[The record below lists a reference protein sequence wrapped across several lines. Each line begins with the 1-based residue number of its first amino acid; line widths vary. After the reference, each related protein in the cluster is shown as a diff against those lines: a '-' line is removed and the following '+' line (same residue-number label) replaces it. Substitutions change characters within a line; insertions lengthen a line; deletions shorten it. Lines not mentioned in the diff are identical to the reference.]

1 MAFSGV
7 HTSRSAAKQPQL
19 QRPLQAIQD
28 RLQAVPEAQDSDQLK
43 LSEEILE
50 DLLHSGT
57 GMPNFEQLA
66 QSLASDPTVE
76 SKATE
81 KVGAAGNAKKPEKK
95 TTVHWQPGHEP
106 GKIIQPEG
114 AIGIIGAT
122 ISETKDKKQPKGAHP
137 KASNQVPK
145 APQKPDRVQLSP
157 ESKQQMKDLRESG
170 AEESASRIE
179 SAAENPQTDSGKQ
192 ESGQETT
199 VTEVPGQV
207 AYTKFPKWNQT
218 AWIKGAGSF
227 ESKPGKRTLIRA
239 FQNVQDQP
247 QQVLRKLEHLEGS
260 KVRELARDNPIP
272 ELDKQQQKRLADPEM
287 EFK

>member
-7 HTSRSAAKQPQL
+7 HTTGSAAKQPQF

-28 RLQAVPEAQDSDQLK
+28 RIQAVPEAQDSDRLK

-50 DLLHSGT
+50 DLLHSGVA
-57 GMPNFEQLA
+57 MPNFEALA
-66 QSLASDPTVE
+66 QSLAADPGVE
-76 SKATE
+76 TKAAE
-81 KVGAAGNAKKPEKK
+81 KVGAAGKSSAPEKT

-122 ISETKDKKQPKGAHP
+122 ITESKDKKSDKKAPPKGPNQAP
-137 KASNQVPK
+137 KQP
-145 APQKPDRVQLSP
+145 PRKPDRVELSP

-170 AEESASRIE
+170 AEESAAKIE
-179 SAAENPQTDSGKQ
+179 SAAEKPQSESGKQ
-192 ESGQETT
+192 EQETT
-199 VTEVPGQV
+199 TTEVPSQI

-218 AWIKGAGSF
+218 AWIKEAGSF
-227 ESKPGKRTLIRA
+227 ESKPGKKTLIRA
-239 FQNVQDQP
+239 FQNVNDQP
-247 QQVLRKLEHLEGS
+247 YQVLHKLEPMQGTR
-260 KVRELARDNPIP
+260 VRELARENPIP
-272 ELDKQQQKRLADPEM
+272 ELDKHQQKRLADPEM